1 MKKYSVYIFI
11 VSLCSIL
18 MYGMINGAIDKDEM
32 SLKSSGSHQSST
44 GAPGEKTCTQSGC
57 HGNSFI
63 QQDDS
68 TNTFQFGEK
77 SNTLYSDD
85 TVGIKLTV
93 RKAGTTKFG
102 FQIVCLDSMNKNA
115 GTFVIYDGVRIQS
128 QNADDFV
135 PTAKGRKYLTHT
147 YQGNKAIIPG
157 EIEWTFSWIPPQNG
171 YKGKVTFYMMS
182 NCSNNDQTSSGDK
195 FYSSKFSAN
204 YQQVSSVQE
213 KVSYPVNTISV
224 LYNRNSQSFETV
236 LPIHD
241 EIRDVYC
248 FDLVGNTYQLQCQEK
263 SLDGF
268 CQLSMPMQKQ
278 IFPGFYGIRAILSN
292 GSVYTGTSIVY

>member
-1 MKKYSVYIFI
+1 
-11 VSLCSIL
+11 
-18 MYGMINGAIDKDEM
+18 MYGMINGAIDKDEK

-85 TVGIKLTV
+85 TVEIKLTV

-115 GTFVIYDGVRIQS
+115 GKFVIYDGVRIQS

-157 EIEWTFSWIPPQNG
+157 EIEWTFSWIPQNG

-236 LPIHD
+236 LPIYD
-241 EIRDVYC
+241 DIRDIYC

-278 IFPGFYGIRAILSN
+278 IIPGFYGIRVVLNN
-292 GSVYTGTSIVY
+292 GDVYTGTSIVY

>member
-1 MKKYSVYIFI
+1 MKKYSVYTLI

-57 HGNSFI
+57 HVNAFI
-63 QQDDS
+63 QQDDT

-102 FQIVCLDSMNKNA
+102 FQIVCLDSLNKNA
-115 GTFVIYDGVRIQS
+115 GTFVIYDGVRIQK
-128 QNADDFV
+128 QNADDFI
-135 PTAKGRKYLTHT
+135 PGAKGRKYLTHT

-182 NCSNNDQTSSGDK
+182 NCSNNDQTSSGDQ
-195 FYSSKFSAN
+195 FYSTKFSAN
-204 YQQVSSVQE
+204 YQQISSVQE
-213 KVSYPVNTISV
+213 KVSHSVNTISV

-236 LPIHD
+236 LPIHED
-241 EIRDVYC
+241 IRDIYC

-278 IFPGFYGIRAILSN
+278 IVPGFYGIRVVLNN
-292 GSVYTGTSIVY
+292 GAVYTGTSIVY

>member
-1 MKKYSVYIFI
+1 
-11 VSLCSIL
+11 
-18 MYGMINGAIDKDEM
+18 MYGMINGAIDKDEK

-85 TVGIKLTV
+85 TVEIKLTV

-102 FQIVCLDSMNKNA
+102 FQIVCLDSLNKNA

-128 QNADDFV
+128 QKADDLI
-135 PTAKGRKYLTHT
+135 PAAKGRKYLTHT

-157 EIEWTFSWIPPQNG
+157 EIEWTFSWIPQNG

-241 EIRDVYC
+241 DIRDIYC

-268 CQLSMPMQKQ
+268 CQLSMPIQKQ
-278 IFPGFYGIRAILSN
+278 IIPGFYGIRIVLNKGA
-292 GSVYTGTSIVY
+292 VYTGTSIVY

>member
-1 MKKYSVYIFI
+1 
-11 VSLCSIL
+11 
-18 MYGMINGAIDKDEM
+18 MYGMINGAIDKDEK

-85 TVGIKLTV
+85 TVEIKLTV

-115 GTFVIYDGVRIQS
+115 GKFVIYDGVRIQS

-157 EIEWTFSWIPPQNG
+157 EIEWTFSWIPQNG

-241 EIRDVYC
+241 DIRDIYC

-268 CQLSMPMQKQ
+268 CQLSKPMQKQ
-278 IFPGFYGIRAILSN
+278 IIPGFYGIRVVLNN
-292 GSVYTGTSIVY
+292 GDVYTGTSIVY